1 MKWVYFLSFCFL
13 SIFLYAAED
22 RSDQIRI
29 YVKPGTYSYRQDLPS
44 AFSPLDMKH
53 LLKLKKGYQ
62 SEGMSSPSKGIT
74 SINLQEVKN
83 NWLDHLEK
91 ECIQKYSMNEE
102 LVNFLKANP
111 DIRES
116 LLLSFEPNH
125 DDISKALEIFTEIL
139 KLDEKMMKKYFHL
152 AIAIAIVWDQ
162 EDAVHSSKMSCVWGF
177 EKDQFRV
184 TYTPID
190 VWNYFTGKYSKYFLH
205 KMDKLVWPML
215 VYIVDYDLNEEEQMW
230 ALKNYAKW
238 KTKIG
243 GLYQEVKY
251 DYQKLETRRPAIGLD
266 RPYTIMNIKEHNGIC
281 GDQSHFASRIAKTL
295 GIPSMKVSGEGRF
308 GGAHAWAGYLVGKR
322 GKPSLEF
329 TGRYNNDMYY
339 IGHTYNPQKRNL
351 TLDRHLAMMLDGA
364 ADSYEDYVDAL
375 VTSRLSNQ
383 VFKQDP
389 ELSKDLALYATDLSP
404 YSKDAW
410 DNVMAHIREKNI
422 NWEDGMEIYKDML
435 KELSDHPDITLDVMM
450 AINEAIPSEDYKT
463 KQKLFN
469 LTAPLYKKMK
479 RPDLM
484 IELRREQCKHLV
496 EYDGLNTLKLALSTC
511 LENAEESTL
520 ILPLIETCVQITKD
534 LKLESK
540 VKPYFSKIDEKFPKK
555 RGSSPSEAYA
565 EFKKL
570 ISRI

>member
-1 MKWVYFLSFCFL
+1 MKYISILVLGIFIGFLN
-13 SIFLYAAED
+13 AEED

-29 YVKPGTYSYRQDLPS
+29 YIKPGTYSYRQDLPA
-44 AFSPLDMKH
+44 AFSPLELTH
-53 LLKLKKGYQ
+53 VLKLKKGYQ
-62 SEGMSSPSKGIT
+62 GEGMSSPSKGIN
-74 SINLQEVKN
+74 SISLKEVKEI
-83 NWLDHLEK
+83 WLDHLEK
-91 ECIQKYSMNEE
+91 ECKEKYSLSEE
-102 LVNFLKANP
+102 LATFLKANP
-111 DIRES
+111 KIRES

-125 DDISKALEIFTEIL
+125 DDIAKALQIFTEIL
-139 KLDEKMMKKYFHL
+139 KLDEKMMEKYYHL
-152 AIAIAIVWDQ
+152 AIAISIVWDQ
-162 EDAVHSSKMSCVWGF
+162 QEAVESSKMACVWGF
-177 EKDQFRV
+177 EKEQFSV
-184 TYTPID
+184 TYTPKD
-190 VWNYFTGKYSKYFLH
+190 VWDYFTGKYSKYFLH
-205 KMDKLVWPML
+205 KMEKLVWPML
-215 VYIVDYDLNEEEQMW
+215 VYIVDYDLNNDERDW
-230 ALKNYAKW
+230 ALKNYSKW

-243 GLYQEVKY
+243 NLYQEVEY

-266 RPYTIMNIKEHNGIC
+266 RPYNIMNIKKYNGIC

-339 IGHTYNPQKRNL
+339 IGHIYNPQKRNL

-364 ADSYEDYVDAL
+364 ADSYEDYVNAL
-375 VTSRLSNQ
+375 VASRLSNQ
-383 VFKQDP
+383 IIEKEP
-389 ELSKDLALYATDLSP
+389 ELSKDLALYAVDLSY

-410 DNVMAHIREKNI
+410 DSVVAHIQSKNI
-422 NWEDGMEIYKDML
+422 SWEDGMDIYKDML
-435 KELSDHPDITLDVMM
+435 KDLSDHPDITLDVMM
-450 AINEAIPSEDYKT
+450 AINEAIPAEDYKT

-496 EYDGLNTLKLALSTC
+496 EYDGLNTLKLALTTC

-540 VKPYFSKIDEKFPKK
+540 VKPYFSKIDDKFPKK

-565 EFKKL
+565 EFRKL
-570 ISRI
+570 ISKI

>member
-1 MKWVYFLSFCFL
+1 MKLIGYLFFCVSVYLL
-13 SIFLYAAED
+13 AADED

-29 YVKPGTYSYRQDLPS
+29 YVKPGTWSYRQDLPN
-44 AFSPLDMKH
+44 AFSPLKLDPI
-53 LLKLKKGYQ
+53 LKLKKGYQ
-62 SEGMSSPSKGIT
+62 GEGMTSPSKGIT
-74 SINLQEVKN
+74 SLTLKEVKET
-83 NWLDHLEK
+83 WLEHLEK
-91 ECIQKYSMNEE
+91 ECIDKFSMSEE
-102 LVNFLKANP
+102 LLNFLKANP
-111 DIRES
+111 EIRES
-116 LLLSFEPNH
+116 LLLSFEPKH
-125 DDISKALEIFTEIL
+125 DDITKALKIFTDIL
-139 KLDEKMMKKYFHL
+139 KLDEKMMIKYFHL
-152 AIAIAIVWDQ
+152 AIAISIVWDQ
-162 EDAVHSSKMSCVWGF
+162 EDAIHSSKMACVWGF
-177 EKDQFRV
+177 DKDQFNV

-215 VYIVDYDLNEEEQMW
+215 VYIVDYDLNDEERNW
-230 ALKNYAKW
+230 ALKNYARW

-266 RPYTIMNIKEHNGIC
+266 RPYNIMNIKKYNGIC

-339 IGHTYNPQKRNL
+339 IGHLFNPQKRNL

-364 ADSYEDYVDAL
+364 AESYEDYVDAL
-375 VTSRLSNQ
+375 VASRLSNQ
-383 VFKQDP
+383 IIEKEP

-404 YSKDAW
+404 YTKDAW
-410 DNVMAHIREKNI
+410 DSVMSHIQAKNI
-422 NWEDGMEIYKDML
+422 SWEDGMDIYKTML
-435 KELSDHPDITLDVMM
+435 KKLSDHPDITLDVMM
-450 AINEAIPSEDYKT
+450 SINDAIPAEDYKT

-496 EYDGLNTLKLALSTC
+496 EYDGLNTLKLALLTC
-511 LENAEESTL
+511 LDNAEESTL

-540 VKPYFSKIDEKFPKK
+540 VKPYFSKIDAKFPKK

-565 EFKKL
+565 EFRQL